1 VSNLDTATQNGVA
14 WCTVKDNR
22 NENVNRE
29 LIVENSEQSFE
40 LAPQQSTSFFFSLK
54 VPAEGLERLDITMG
68 ARSASYG
75 DAEYHEVPVLS
86 REILVSH
93 TQPIQIVGK
102 DTVVRAPVNIPDGK
116 WYGTSISLNPP
127 PSENLLEALRY
138 TSNFPFNC
146 AEQLTNKI
154 YASLVAANLLRKD
167 SSLRSAFSEWS
178 KAMKEPGNTNGD
190 AFGNL
195 SRPWLSLQED
205 EWKRQNELFYLFD
218 ASAGQI
224 RLKKQIAELK
234 MLQTTDGGMS
244 WFPGGSSNAPISFYV
259 LRKLGEMKKL
269 NLFSE
274 MPESEQKEITQIVDK
289 LMEYAEPRLRNSAD
303 IMDKELFEN
312 MLLARSYWIPEY
324 PVRDS
329 ILQFWRKKIDLSLSN
344 LKERGPGTVGPIL
357 LASFQF
363 GDSLFTKVEVED
375 IVENLKSR
383 AINDDKNG
391 IRWREY
397 SNNPLPS
404 TTKMEGLSAVL
415 RAFEKIDHTDK
426 WAPGI
431 QRWLQQKRWPLT
443 WPNTRF
449 ASAYISMMQDAS
461 VNSTES
467 EPSLEWMQGSTAKVL
482 STATTGRS
490 SSMFRKAILAEPKVS
505 LRKLGTGISN
515 PTLVWHYFS
524 SEPDSAHSA
533 AGLHV
538 SQSLLLWNKN
548 LEQWVAMDSTVD
560 LEIGDKVL
568 LQLKI
573 HSNKLLEYVQ
583 IETFFPAC
591 LSSTDG
597 RSRRIYF
604 NGGSGY
610 MSVRDERLDIFADRI
625 DEGDAIISFEMKV
638 EKKGEFYYRPSVLR
652 CMYAME
658 ISAYGKGGVLRVR

>member
-1 VSNLDTATQNGVA
+1 
-14 WCTVKDNR
+14 
-22 NENVNRE
+22 
-29 LIVENSEQSFE
+29 
-40 LAPQQSTSFFFSLK
+40 
-54 VPAEGLERLDITMG
+54 
-68 ARSASYG
+68 
-75 DAEYHEVPVLS
+75 
-86 REILVSH
+86 
-93 TQPIQIVGK
+93 
-102 DTVVRAPVNIPDGK
+102 
-116 WYGTSISLNPP
+116 
-127 PSENLLEALRY
+127 
-138 TSNFPFNC
+138 
-146 AEQLTNKI
+146 
-154 YASLVAANLLRKD
+154 
-167 SSLRSAFSEWS
+167 
-178 KAMKEPGNTNGD
+178 
-190 AFGNL
+190 
-195 SRPWLSLQED
+195 
-205 EWKRQNELFYLFD
+205 
-218 ASAGQI
+218 
-224 RLKKQIAELK
+224 
-234 MLQTTDGGMS
+234 
-244 WFPGGSSNAPISFYV
+244 
-259 LRKLGEMKKL
+259 
-269 NLFSE
+269 
-274 MPESEQKEITQIVDK
+274 
-289 LMEYAEPRLRNSAD
+289 MEYAEPRLRNSAD